1 MDYILYILVFC
12 IGTLFGSFF
21 TLAVYRIPIG
31 QDITHTRSYCPN
43 CNYKLT
49 FWDMIPILSYTFLG
63 GKCRYCK
70 EKIRTRYILL
80 EIMSGLVFVLFAASV
95 KLSLFTINI
104 QTLAYIIAG
113 LLYIAT
119 LFIIA
124 GIDKERIRIEKPV
137 LLFGFICVTLY
148 MIYLYIVENDTSIYR
163 YVIYL
168 ILSCILLLF
177 SILYLRKKGTDSY
190 TIDVL
195 VLSMLM
201 ILYTYEVVYIYTVII
216 TLLAVSIQLLIQKLH
231 QRKSK
236 ILKRV
241 KIENNKIPIGF
252 YMCVSNIIILLATN
266 FAIFYRWYDERK
278 CKF

>member
-43 CNYKLT
+43 CNHKLT

-95 KLSLFTINI
+95 KLSLFSINL
-104 QTLAYIIAG
+104 QTLAYIIIG

-148 MIYLYIVENDTSIYR
+148 MIYLYIVEKDTSIYR

-168 ILSCILLLF
+168 IIACLLLLF
-177 SILYLRKKGTDSY
+177 SIVYLRKKGEDSY
-190 TIDVL
+190 SIDIL
-195 VLSMLM
+195 ILSMLM
-201 ILYTYEVVYIYTVII
+201 VLFTYESVYIYTVII
-216 TLLAVSIQLLIQKLH
+216 TLLATGIQLLSYKLH
-231 QRKSK
+231 DKKSK
-236 ILKRV
+236 AIKNL
-241 KIENNKIPIGF
+241 KIENAKVPIGF
-252 YMCVSNIIILLATN
+252 YMCTANIIVLLVTN
-266 FAIFYRWYDERK
+266 FMIFYI
-278 CKF
+278 

>member
-1 MDYILYILVFC
+1 MDYILYILIFC

-21 TLAVYRIPIG
+21 TLAVYRIPLG

-43 CNYKLT
+43 CNHKLT
-49 FWDMIPILSYTFLG
+49 FLDMIPIFSYTFLG
-63 GKCRYCK
+63 GRCRYCK

-80 EIMSGLVFVLFAASV
+80 EIMSGVVFVLFATSV
-95 KLSLFTINI
+95 KLSLFSINL
-104 QTLAYIIAG
+104 QTLAYIIIG

-137 LLFGFICVTLY
+137 LLFGFICVTMY
-148 MIYLYIVENDTSIYR
+148 MIYLYIVEKDTSIYR

-177 SILYLRKKGTDSY
+177 SNVYLRKKCKDSY

-236 ILKRV
+236 IVKKV
-241 KIENNKIPIGF
+241 KIDNNKIPIGF

-266 FAIFYRWYDERK
+266 FAIFYR
-278 CKF
+278 